1 MTKNDSIENKMW
13 MNVFK
18 LYTYA
23 QSYPHYQD
31 YFEKSGNREI
41 LKKMP
46 ILLDFEAFFD
56 IMIPMFFHKGRWIL

>member
-31 YFEKSGNREI
+31 YFEKSGNMEI
-41 LKKMP
+41 LKKCRFYLTLRLFL
-46 ILLDFEAFFD
+46 I
-56 IMIPMFFHKGRWIL
+56 